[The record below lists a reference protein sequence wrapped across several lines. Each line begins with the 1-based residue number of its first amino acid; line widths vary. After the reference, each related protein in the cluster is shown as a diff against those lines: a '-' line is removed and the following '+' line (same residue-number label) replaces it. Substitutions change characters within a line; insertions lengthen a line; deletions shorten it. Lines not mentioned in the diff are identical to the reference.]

1 MVKKKK
7 VQKITFRSILRL
19 SFFLLIVFL
28 LINFLDQKNNQKN
41 TTLDFSLPINE
52 SVGGQILGEMYIKLP
67 EKSRY
72 QLEHFDQTTIGIYIN
87 NTTNY
92 IKDQLN
98 GFPQK
103 QIKQFKKDLIKSV
116 SDELIKD
123 IDNN

>member
-7 VQKITFRSILRL
+7 VQKITFKSILRL
-19 SFFLLIVFL
+19 TFFLLLIFL
-28 LINFLDQKNNQKN
+28 FINFLDQKNSQKN
-41 TTLDFSLPINE
+41 TLSNIVLPIDE
-52 SVGGQILGEMYIKLP
+52 SFGGQILGEIYTKLP

-72 QLEHFDQTTIGIYIN
+72 QLENFDQTIVGQFISN
-87 NTTNY
+87 SSNY

-103 QIKQFKKDLIKSV
+103 QIKQFKKELIKNV
-116 SDELIKD
+116 SDELIKG